1 MREGFSLLVSCLLPV
16 SLHLFFDRLDQGP
29 AGSGGVHHS
38 GGVQIEKKDLKKKKE
53 GHILTKIFENDS
65 QQSANYDFSYRSF

>member
-38 GGVQIEKKDLKKKKE
+38 GDVQIEKKDLKKKRR
-53 GHILTKIFENDS
+53 
-65 QQSANYDFSYRSF
+65 SYFNKDI